1 MPGPRSRALGVSARG
16 PHGAS
21 PGTAADLLLPGLSLP
36 RPGRGAQ
43 TCGKPAALSS
53 LTRSPRHLPG
63 LPGGRTEGPTRS
75 RAPYMSVRCRRAD
88 SSLGTAVKWFPSRYL
103 EERCRVTPGKGHG
116 AHCRLLRAPSL
127 AFRTRPGPRSRP
139 SQRRCPL
146 HGTHCA
152 CQLMFVCVITQ
163 LTMSP
168 PPDC

>member
-1 MPGPRSRALGVSARG
+1 MTRRAHEAGRWVSLHVVLTGRALAQQLTCSSQASPCPARG
-16 PHGAS
+16 E
-21 PGTAADLLLPGLSLP
+21 
-36 RPGRGAQ
+36 GRRRAR
-43 TCGKPAALSS
+43 KPAAPSS

-152 CQLMFVCVITQ
+152 CQLMLFV
-163 LTMSP
+163 
-168 PPDC
+168 